1 MEEKHEYENKKEL
14 EDFIQKAVNKGFE
27 DSVNRYR
34 KKIEYKISQRNKKL
48 NILKRKRKNE
58 RQNRKKAR

>member
-1 MEEKHEYENKKEL
+1 MEESKEL
-14 EDFIQKAVNKGFE
+14 DDFIQKAVNQGFE

-34 KKIEYKISQRNKKL
+34 KKIEYKRMMVNKKL

>member
-1 MEEKHEYENKKEL
+1 MEESKEL
-14 EDFIQKAVNKGFE
+14 DDFIQKAVNQGFE

-34 KKIEYKISQRNKKL
+34 KKIEYKRMMVNKKL

-58 RQNRKKAR
+58 RQNRKK

>member
-1 MEEKHEYENKKEL
+1 MEESKEL
-14 EDFIQKAVNKGFE
+14 DDFIQKAVNQGFE

-34 KKIEYKISQRNKKL
+34 KKIEYKRMMVNKKL

-58 RQNRKKAR
+58 RQNRKKPR

>member
-1 MEEKHEYENKKEL
+1 MEESKEL
-14 EDFIQKAVNKGFE
+14 DDFIQKAVNQGFE

-34 KKIEYKISQRNKKL
+34 KKIEYKRMMSNKKL

-58 RQNRKKAR
+58 RQNRKKGR

>member
-14 EDFIQKAVNKGFE
+14 DDFIQKAVNQGFE

-34 KKIEYKISQRNKKL
+34 KKIEYKRMMVNKKL

-58 RQNRKKAR
+58 RQNRKKGR

>member
-1 MEEKHEYENKKEL
+1 MNNEQEL
-14 EDFIQKAVNKGFE
+14 DDFIQKAVNQGFE

-34 KKIEYKISQRNKKL
+34 KKIEYKRMMVNKKL

-58 RQNRKKAR
+58 RQNRKKGR

>member
-1 MEEKHEYENKKEL
+1 MEESKEL
-14 EDFIQKAVNKGFE
+14 DDFIQKAVNQGFE

-34 KKIEYKISQRNKKL
+34 KKIEYNRMISNKKL

-58 RQNRKKAR
+58 RQNRRKGR

>member
-1 MEEKHEYENKKEL
+1 MEETKEL
-14 EDFIQKAVNKGFE
+14 DDFIQKAVNQGFE

-34 KKIEYKISQRNKKL
+34 KKIEYKRMIVNKKL

-58 RQNRKKAR
+58 RQNRKKGR

>member
-1 MEEKHEYENKKEL
+1 MEESKEL
-14 EDFIQKAVNKGFE
+14 DDFIQKAVNQGFE

-34 KKIEYKISQRNKKL
+34 KKIEYKRMMVNKKL

-58 RQNRKKAR
+58 RQNRKKGR

>member
-1 MEEKHEYENKKEL
+1 MEESKEL
-14 EDFIQKAVNKGFE
+14 DDLIQKAVNKGFE

-34 KKIEYKISQRNKKL
+34 KKIEYKRMMVNKKL

-58 RQNRKKAR
+58 RQNRKKGR

>member
-1 MEEKHEYENKKEL
+1 MEEKHEYDNKKEL
-14 EDFIQKAVNKGFE
+14 EDFIQKAVNQGFE

-34 KKIEYKISQRNKKL
+34 KKIDYKISQRNKKL

-58 RQNRKKAR
+58 RQNRKKAH